1 MQRPVEKK
9 CRIIV
14 YIKEGVMKTSFC
26 SHNNFGVYNAASN
39 PNLKKNNILT
49 LLLINTLTW
58 YPKQTNKLLF
68 KLLVLNLVETYKWVS
83 NRASP

>member
-1 MQRPVEKK
+1 VEKK

-14 YIKEGVMKTSFC
+14 YIKEGVMKRSFC
-26 SHNNFGVYNAASN
+26 SHNNFGVYNAAPPSN
-39 PNLKKNNILT
+39 PNFKNNNILT
-49 LLLINTLTW
+49 LLLTNTLTW